1 MYNLADFFTKPL
13 SVKDRI
19 ISSLCTY
26 LLVRVPSTSPTRAP
40 RRDAGPVTNNL
51 LSTTRY
57 EQTDLSPLLTFDEL
71 GGILLNYCLDID
83 STGLPAVTAIESALA
98 HATQLP
104 QLSR

>member
-1 MYNLADFFTKPL
+1 MH
-13 SVKDRI
+13 
-19 ISSLCTY
+19 
-26 LLVRVPSTSPTRAP
+26 LLVRVPSTSLTRAP
-40 RRDAGPVTNNL
+40 RRDAGPVTNNP

-71 GGILLNYCLDID
+71 GGILLLLHYCLAID